1 MNTFVTNDSDHPI
14 PVTVDGVTID
24 SGGLAT
30 DAKQDTIIANTAKT
44 PANTSTTAVTPSQGR
59 KAVAAAGTPELLVGS
74 LTLVESVEIQARKN
88 VTTANTGNI
97 YLGFSSSAG
106 SNYRVLEPGD
116 VFTWTAPPGKKLD
129 LHLIYVDAATSADAV
144 TYTAAA

>member
-1 MNTFVTNDSDHPI
+1 MNIQINQPADRPVPVSVT
-14 PVTVDGVTID
+14 GVTID

-59 KAVAAAGTPELLVGS
+59 KAVTAAGTPEALVGS
-74 LTLVESVEIQARKN
+74 LSLVESVHIQARKN

-106 SNYRVLEPGD
+106 SNYLVLAPGD
-116 VFTWTAPPGKKLD
+116 EWSWTAPPGKKLD